1 MVGPRG
7 GPEAA
12 DRGRGGRQPGNG
24 EWRDAGVIA
33 SQQGHTEALKLLQE
47 AGADVNLAS
56 HLFVKKKIQLKKFQ
70 LVLVHCKN
78 IGRFFVLLR
87 SVRTKFE
94 MIEK

>member
-56 HLFVKKKIQLKKFQ
+56 HLFVKKKIQL
-70 LVLVHCKN
+70 VHCKNIDLKN
-78 IGRFFVLLR
+78 IGRFFVYC
-87 SVRTKFE
+87 
-94 MIEK
+94 